1 MCLHYAD
8 LRSRFA
14 DVTNRRVA
22 DATPTSA
29 KAPGCNASTD
39 RRLPIE
45 GEMVY
50 RDVLRAGGL
59 LGLTVKEM
67 FR

>member
-8 LRSRFA
+8 VRSTFA

-22 DATPTSA
+22 DATPTYV
-29 KAPGCNASTD
+29 KAPGRTAPQD
-39 RRLPIE
+39 RHLAIT
-45 GEMVY
+45 GEMVF

-59 LGLTVKEM
+59 LGLTSKEM